1 MSERKLLSQIN
12 VTPFVDVML
21 VLLIIFMVTAP
32 MLEQGIDLDLPE
44 VKAAAIKPSAEPLT
58 ISINK
63 KGVVYISNKKTTIK
77 DLKTK
82 LTAIKKRMPDQS
94 IILKADKNVKY
105 GRVAQTIAAI
115 KEAGIN
121 KVAMITNPVEEK

>member
-1 MSERKLLSQIN
+1 MAERKLLSQIN

-21 VLLIIFMVTAP
+21 VLLVIFMITAP

-44 VKAAAIKPSAEPLT
+44 VKAAAIKPSSEPLT

-63 KGVVYISNKKTTIK
+63 KGTIYISNKKTTIK
-77 DLKTK
+77 ALKTK

-105 GRVAQTIAAI
+105 GRVAETIAAV
-115 KEAGIN
+115 KEAGII
-121 KVAMITNPVEEK
+121 KIAMVTNPIEEK